1 MEDRVTHGRQTIY
14 TDVEEITRENVAD
27 VLEKALEV
35 HGKNRSDIQYLYDV
49 YRGKMDILSRMK
61 TYNAEITNKIVVN
74 YPYRIVNFKTGY
86 ELGKPIQYVF
96 KEGRSHTD
104 SNVEE
109 LMRLND
115 YMNQCGKHTKDI
127 SLWEWICVAG
137 VGYRFTGQEDETD
150 EDKTPFFLASPD
162 PRFTFVVY
170 ERGIRHR
177 QKMCVAF
184 HEDEDGNATYTVYTD
199 TRTFIIDSDGN
210 IDEEIYFAAR
220 QPIEEYYFNNAK
232 MGAFES
238 VLSLANAI
246 NRVASNRLDGVEQF
260 IQALMM
266 FKGINI
272 ESEDYKALRE
282 EGAIVVPPDG
292 DIKYVIS
299 ELNQSQTQ
307 TLLDSLY
314 DEMMEI
320 VGLPRRRTGQG
331 AGDTGLSVVYRDGWE
346 EAESHAQADE
356 TMFKESEMNFLKLAC
371 DICNTRRGTN
381 LRADDID
388 VNFTRRNYENLT
400 NKADMFATLI
410 GTNWVHPKLVFERSG
425 MFNDPD
431 LAYKISKQYHDEV
444 VSEEVAELEYET
456 EDRRDQL
463 AESV

>member
-1 MEDRVTHGRQTIY
+1 MEDRVTYGRTTIY
-14 TDVEEITRENVAD
+14 TDAEEITRENVSD
-27 VLEKALEV
+27 VLEKALEI
-35 HGKNRSDIQYLYDV
+35 HGKNRADIQYLFDV
-49 YRGKMDILSRMK
+49 YRGKMDILSRQK
-61 TYNAEITNKIVVN
+61 SYNAEITNKIVVN

-86 ELGKPIQYVF
+86 ELGKPIQYTF
-96 KEGRSHTD
+96 REGHQ
-104 SNVEE
+104 SNSNAEE
-109 LMRLND
+109 LMLLND
-115 YMNQCGKHTKDI
+115 YMEQCGKHTKDI
-127 SLWEWICVAG
+127 SLWEWICIAG
-137 VGYRFTGQEDETD
+137 VGYRFTGQEESDEF
-150 EDKTPFFLASPD
+150 EKTPFFIESPD

-177 QKMCVAF
+177 QKMCVVF
-184 HEDEDGNATYTVYTD
+184 HEDEEGKAVYYVYTD
-199 TRTFIIDSDGN
+199 NRLFIVDGDN
-210 IDEEIYFAAR
+210 VTEENYLGE
-220 QPIEEYYFNNAK
+220 QPIEEYCFNNAK
-232 MGAFES
+232 MGSFES

-331 AGDTGLSVVYRDGWE
+331 TGDTGLSVVYRDGWE

-356 TMFKESEMNFLKLAC
+356 TMFKKAESDFLKLAC

-381 LRADDID
+381 LRADDIAI
-388 VNFTRRNYENLT
+388 NFTRRNYENLT

-431 LAYKISKQYHDEV
+431 LAYKISKEYHDEV
-444 VSEEVAELEYET
+444 VNEEVEELRITSEAENYGNE
-456 EDRRDQL
+456 
-463 AESV
+463 AEN